1 MESKR
6 QRDTFIFYRSF
17 KESMSDLSDADKLI
31 MYEAITDYSLDM
43 KEPELTGFP
52 KALFSLIRPFLDANT
67 QRWKNGCK
75 GGAPK
80 GNKNNRFSKST
91 TEVQPEVNQ
100 STTEVQANK
109 DKNVNKDKNKDI
121 NKESTI
127 VSKKDELSLSSPS
140 EEFIKFNQWLD
151 KHCPFVLKVKT
162 QMTEPEYQK
171 LLAKYT
177 KKEIC
182 DVLESLNNWK
192 DFPKKRTNVYRSTL
206 DELKKKFVIETI
218 FRQILRYLPIG

>member
-1 MESKR
+1 
-6 QRDTFIFYRSF
+6 
-17 KESMSDLSDADKLI
+17 MSDLSDADKLI

-100 STTEVQANK
+100 STIEVQANK

-206 DELKKKFVIETI
+206 DELKKKFGE
-218 FRQILRYLPIG
+218 R

>member
-80 GNKNNRFSKST
+80 GNKNRFSKST

-206 DELKKKFVIETI
+206 DELKKKFGE
-218 FRQILRYLPIG
+218 R

>member
-127 VSKKDELSLSSPS
+127 VSKKDEISLSSPS

-206 DELKKKFVIETI
+206 DELKKKFGE
-218 FRQILRYLPIG
+218 R

>member
-192 DFPKKRTNVYRSTL
+192 DFP
-206 DELKKKFVIETI
+206 
-218 FRQILRYLPIG
+218 

>member
-162 QMTEPEYQK
+162 QMTEPEHQK

-206 DELKKKFVIETI
+206 DELKKKFGE
-218 FRQILRYLPIG
+218 R

>member
-192 DFPKKRTNVYRSTL
+192 DFPKKRTNV
-206 DELKKKFVIETI
+206 
-218 FRQILRYLPIG
+218 

>member
-192 DFPKKRTNVYRSTL
+192 DLPKKRTSVYRSTL
-206 DELKKKFVIETI
+206 DELKKKFGE
-218 FRQILRYLPIG
+218 R

>member
-1 MESKR
+1 MESKK

-75 GGAPK
+75 GGAPR

-121 NKESTI
+121 NKENTI

-140 EEFIKFNQWLD
+140 EEFIKFNQWLE

-171 LLAKYT
+171 LLVKYT
-177 KKEIC
+177 KKEIS
-182 DVLESLNNWK
+182 DVLESLNNWN

-206 DELKKKFVIETI
+206 DELKKKFGE
-218 FRQILRYLPIG
+218 R

>member
-177 KKEIC
+177 QKEIC

-206 DELKKKFVIETI
+206 DELKKKFGE
-218 FRQILRYLPIG
+218 R

>member
-6 QRDTFIFYRSF
+6 QRDTFIFYRSL

-206 DELKKKFVIETI
+206 DELKKKFGE
-218 FRQILRYLPIG
+218 R

>member
-75 GGAPK
+75 GGAPR

-121 NKESTI
+121 NKENTI

-177 KKEIC
+177 KKEIS
-182 DVLESLNNWK
+182 DVLESLNNWN

-206 DELKKKFVIETI
+206 DELKKKFGE
-218 FRQILRYLPIG
+218 R

>member
-17 KESMSDLSDADKLI
+17 KESMSDLSDTDKLI

-121 NKESTI
+121 NKENTI

-177 KKEIC
+177 KKEIS
-182 DVLESLNNWK
+182 DVLESLNNWN

-206 DELKKKFVIETI
+206 AELKKKFGE
-218 FRQILRYLPIG
+218 R

>member
-100 STTEVQANK
+100 STTEIQANK

-206 DELKKKFVIETI
+206 DELKKKFGE
-218 FRQILRYLPIG
+218 R

>member
-1 MESKR
+1 MSEDTR

-17 KESMSDLSDADKLI
+17 KESMGDLSDADKLT

-80 GNKNNRFSKST
+80 ENKNNRFSKST

-100 STTEVQANK
+100 STTKVQANK
-109 DKNVNKDKNKDI
+109 DKDVDKDNNKDI
-121 NKESTI
+121 DKENGK
-127 VSKKDELSLSSPS
+127 KKDSATASLSDRTEKFK
-140 EEFIKFNQWLD
+140 EELT
-151 KHCPFVLKVKT
+151 PFVEKYGKDMIFAFFDYWSEPNKT
-162 QMTEPEYQK
+162 G
-171 LLAKYT
+171 AKMRC
-177 KKEIC
+177 E
-182 DVLESLNNWK
+182 LEKTWNTAGRLRTWERRRNE
-192 DFPKKRTNVYRSTL
+192 KR
-206 DELKKKFVIETI
+206 
-218 FRQILRYLPIG
+218 

>member
-162 QMTEPEYQK
+162 QMTEPVYQK

-206 DELKKKFVIETI
+206 DELKKKVGE
-218 FRQILRYLPIG
+218 R

>member
-177 KKEIC
+177 TKEIC

-206 DELKKKFVIETI
+206 DELKKKFGE
-218 FRQILRYLPIG
+218 R

>member
-140 EEFIKFNQWLD
+140 EEFIKFNQWLE

-177 KKEIC
+177 KKEIS
-182 DVLESLNNWK
+182 DVLESLNNWN

-206 DELKKKFVIETI
+206 DELKKKFGE
-218 FRQILRYLPIG
+218 R